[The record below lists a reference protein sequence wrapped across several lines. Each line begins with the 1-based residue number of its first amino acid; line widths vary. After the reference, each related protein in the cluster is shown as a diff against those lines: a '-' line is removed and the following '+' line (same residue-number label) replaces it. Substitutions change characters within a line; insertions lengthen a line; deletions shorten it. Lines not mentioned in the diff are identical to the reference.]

1 MCAGYSIRVFLI
13 ERRGGTDDVVKGVN
27 QPRYTPYHIRHRT
40 EVAVFMTILHGD
52 DRIYNNIFVQNWPIT
67 DVEVKED
74 MGFYDGR

>member
-1 MCAGYSIRVFLI
+1 
-13 ERRGGTDDVVKGVN
+13 
-27 QPRYTPYHIRHRT
+27 
-40 EVAVFMTILHGD
+40 MTILHGD